1 MKKLYT
7 LVALMFVATSIF
19 AQLNE
24 SFEGAV
30 FPPTGWTK
38 AMPDGGTGWRV
49 DTVGTA
55 LNGWTAGTVTTA
67 TGGGNQVAAMT
78 YTDGGTAQND
88 SWLITPQ
95 FTLTAGNT
103 ISFYAANL
111 TPTFADKIE
120 VYVSTTT
127 NQVSA
132 FTTKIYENAGLTD
145 TYSKIYLN
153 LTAYVGQPIYI
164 GIREVVADNQTD
176 GGYVCLDLFATEA
189 APSYPDMTV
198 QALLSP
204 ISKNGLTNAETVKVL
219 LKNVGYGAATGY
231 TVSYQKGTS
240 TPVSQVG
247 NTSIAIGDTMTFT
260 FTTPAN
266 FSAIGTDSIRVWV
279 SLAAD
284 IVKTND
290 TLAYTEITNIAPST
304 LPMNMGFE
312 ATDNLENWIL
322 RNLNGGGTWSLGS
335 TAALAHGGLRYAA
348 FNYNATIPGDDWLI
362 SNGISMTAGQNLN
375 LSFYYR
381 VRAGLENGV
390 MKIYPEKL
398 NVYFMKTNE
407 IKDTLTKLVDYPNI
421 MDTVYQHSVS
431 SFTVP
436 STGIYHIGFHAYS
449 DPDQWQLLID
459 DISVG
464 VGASVNEVAT
474 DETFRT
480 FPNPAREVVNI
491 ISASVIKSLVI
502 YNALGQEVYSI
513 NPDTDNV
520 KINTSAFE
528 NGVYVVKAT
537 TANGQKTTK
546 LVIK

>member
-7 LVALMFVATSIF
+7 LVALMFITTSIF

-24 SFEGAV
+24 SFEGAS
-30 FPPTGWTK
+30 FPPVGWK
-38 AMPDGGTGWRV
+38 SLDVDGDGMNWG
-49 DTVGTA
+49 A
-55 LNGWTAGTVTTA
+55 YTVTSA
-67 TGGGNQVAAMT
+67 NVAHTGT
-78 YTDGGTAQND
+78 YTAASASWD
-88 SWLITPQ
+88 SQTQSALTPNNWLITPGLKVTAATDSLTFWVAPQ
-95 FTLTAGNT
+95 DKAWPGEHIDVKLSTTGINQADFTTTLY
-103 ISFYAANL
+103 SK
-111 TPTFADKIE
+111 TFAFADTLVDWHYVAKSLSSYVGDT
-120 VYVSTTT
+120 VYV
-127 NQVSA
+127 A
-132 FTTKIYENAGLTD
+132 FIHSNCTD
-145 TYSKIYLN
+145 MFMLKLDDVKGPATYIP
-153 LTAYVGQPIYI
+153 AIP
-164 GIREVVADNQTD
+164 
-176 GGYVCLDLFATEA
+176 DL
-189 APSYPDMTV
+189 TV

-204 ISKNGLTNAETVKVL
+204 VSKNGLTNAETVKVL

-260 FTTPAN
+260 FTTPVN

-335 TAALAHGGLRYAA
+335 TAALAHGGSRYAA

-390 MKIYPEKL
+390 MKIFPEKL

>member
-24 SFEGAV
+24 SFEGTT
-30 FPPTGWTK
+30 FPPVGWK
-38 AMPDGGTGWRV
+38 SLDVDGDGMNWG
-49 DTVGTA
+49 A
-55 LNGWTAGTVTTA
+55 YTVTSSNIA
-67 TGGGNQVAAMT
+67 HTGT
-78 YTDGGTAQND
+78 YTAASASWD
-88 SWLITPQ
+88 SQTELALTPNNWLITPGLKVTSATDSVTFWIAPQ
-95 FTLTAGNT
+95 DKKWPGEHIDVKLSTTGINQADFTTTLYSKT
-103 ISFYAANL
+103 F
-111 TPTFADKIE
+111 TFADTLVDWHYVAKSLSSYVGDT
-120 VYVSTTT
+120 VYV
-127 NQVSA
+127 A
-132 FTTKIYENAGLTD
+132 FIHSNCTD
-145 TYSKIYLN
+145 MFMLKLDDVKGPATYIP
-153 LTAYVGQPIYI
+153 AIP
-164 GIREVVADNQTD
+164 
-176 GGYVCLDLFATEA
+176 DL
-189 APSYPDMTV
+189 TV

-204 ISKNGLTNAETVKVL
+204 VSKNGLTNAETVKVL

-231 TVSYQKGTS
+231 TVSYQKGTL

-247 NTSIAIGDTMTFT
+247 NTSIAAGDTMTFT
-260 FTTPAN
+260 FTTPVN

-284 IVKTND
+284 VVKTND

-335 TAALAHGGLRYAA
+335 TAALAHGGSRYAA

-381 VRAGLENGV
+381 VRADLINGV
-390 MKIYPEKL
+390 MTIFPEKL

-449 DPDQWQLLID
+449 DPDMWQLLID

-502 YNALGQEVYSI
+502 YNALGQEVYSV

>member
-111 TPTFADKIE
+111 TPTYADKIE

-153 LTAYVGQPIYI
+153 LAAYVGQPIYI
-164 GIREVVADNQTD
+164 GIREVVADNQND

-204 ISKNGLTNAETVKVL
+204 KTGNGLTNAETVKVL

-260 FTTPAN
+260 FTTPVN
-266 FSAIGTDSIRVWV
+266 FSAIGTDSIRVWI
-279 SLAAD
+279 SLATD

-335 TAALAHGGLRYAA
+335 TAALAHGGSRYAA
-348 FNYNATIPGDDWLI
+348 FNYNTTIPGDDWLI

-381 VRAGLENGV
+381 VRGDNTG
-390 MKIYPEKL
+390 IYAEKL

-436 STGIYHIGFHAYS
+436 STGIYYIGFHAYS
-449 DPDQWQLLID
+449 NPDMWQLLID